1 MRKERH
7 TPRGNE
13 EEKKLRKR
21 LGELKRERV
30 EQMLYFSGV
39 SFPPVA
45 WSHGG
50 MTSLHQSSLMTL
62 AAPLNALVRDF
73 FITTS

>member
-1 MRKERH
+1 MR
-7 TPRGNE
+7 G
-13 EEKKLRKR
+13 EKRKS
-21 LGELKRERV
+21 GADV
-30 EQMLYFSGV
+30 VLYGV
-39 SFPPVA
+39 SLFPSVA

-62 AAPLNALVRDF
+62 AAPLNALVCDF